1 MHDARHRMLC
11 IEWTPLGGLHSRA
24 HRLTVDST
32 LVRTTIRHRTGA
44 HHPTMPGTLART
56 RCAASMSPAEGTLRC
71 AQGRAR
77 LVRALCGRLDRL
89 AQPPPATGVS

>member
-1 MHDARHRMLC
+1 MLC

-32 LVRTTIRHRTGA
+32 LVRTTMSGTAPVRTTRRCPALSRAPGA
-44 HHPTMPGTLART
+44 PH
-56 RCAASMSPAEGTLRC
+56 SMSPAEGTLRC

-89 AQPPPATGVS
+89 AQPPPATGAS